1 MPSTNL
7 HVSSDDWLT
16 LVPHGQFVTR
26 QWLLVQGVTLHALDN
41 AVKSGKLLPLARGV
55 YTRSDVPVDWQ
66 GVSASLNQVLDGPVY
81 VGGLS
86 ALSQHGLTHYNKF
99 FSSIDLYSP
108 LPVPSWLG
116 KLNVPVS
123 FSWHSTVRIWDTAAL
138 LKSGSVKKISI
149 HQGEWLLASPEQAFL
164 EVLALVPSTI
174 SFEQADN
181 IMQGLVDLSPRR
193 LDSLLKACKHV
204 QVKRLFLFFADRY
217 QHAWRQKLQAEDYS
231 LGAGKRSIVAGGKL
245 DTTYNITVPEIFHG

>member
-1 MPSTNL
+1 MSTTNL
-7 HVSSDDWLT
+7 QQNRDDWLT

-26 QWLLVQGVTLHALDN
+26 QWLLAQGVTLHAFDN
-41 AVKSGKLLPLARGV
+41 AVKSAKLMPLARGV
-55 YTRSDVPVDWQ
+55 YTRSDVPVAWQ
-66 GVSASLNQVLDGPVY
+66 GVSASLNRVLDGPVY

-86 ALSQHGLTHYNKF
+86 ALAQHGLAHYIS
-99 FSSIDLYSP
+99 FSTVIELYSP

-116 KLNVPVS
+116 RLKIATSIN
-123 FSWHSTVRIWDTAAL
+123 WHSTTRIWDTSAL
-138 LKSGSVKKISI
+138 LKSGSLKTISI

-181 IMQGLVDLSPRR
+181 IMQGLVNLSPRR
-193 LDSLLKACKHV
+193 LDSLLKSCKHV
-204 QVKRLFLFFADRY
+204 QVKRLFFFFADRY
-217 QHAWRQKLQAEDYS
+217 QHAWRQKLHAEDYD
-231 LGAGKRSIVAGGKL
+231 LGAGKRSIVADGKL